1 MTTENT
7 SKSNGSKG
15 LQYYMRVLHR
25 DLGFIALA
33 MVVVY
38 SLSGIT
44 LIHRTSDF
52 MKTTTQV
59 ETTLETNLS
68 ANQLA
73 PALKMKKLIV
83 TGEENGIIYFAE
95 GQYEKETGKVQYQK
109 KDLIF
114 PFNKFSKLHKVAS
127 AQEPLAAVFTTLFGV
142 VLFFLA
148 VSSLL
153 MFKPGT
159 KLFKKGLIYTGVG
172 VLLTVVLI
180 AVFG

>member
-1 MTTENT
+1 MENT
-7 SKSNGSKG
+7 NKSSGSKG

-52 MKTTTQV
+52 MKTSTQV
-59 ETTLETNLS
+59 ETTLDANLS
-68 ANQLA
+68 ASQLA
-73 PALKMKKLIV
+73 SALKMKKLNV
-83 TGEENGIIYFAE
+83 TGEENGIIYFAD
-95 GQYEKETGKVQYQK
+95 GQYEKETGVVHYQK

-127 AQEPLAAVFTTLFGV
+127 AQEPLAAVFTTIFGA

-159 KLFKKGLIYTGVG
+159 KLFKNGLIFTGVG
-172 VLLTVVLI
+172 VLLTVVL
-180 AVFG
+180 VFLLG